1 MAVGLKTKNQHDVT
15 ADAENVVD
23 RKDIQADILKAVC
36 TEHVVNDISMG
47 KHDSFS
53 VTCGTGCED
62 DHGTVGWFR
71 TGFYVFSTV
80 GFVDLWDGPDIFYAL

>member
-1 MAVGLKTKNQHDVT
+1 M
-15 ADAENVVD
+15 VD

-36 TEHVVNDISMG
+36 TEHVVNDVSMG

-71 TGFYVFSTV
+71 TGFYVFGTV
-80 GFVDLWDGPDIFYAL
+80 GFVDLWDGTDIFYAL